1 MMEWLENFRPEY
13 ILLVLA
19 AAIAG
24 WFIIKVLFRWTVRL
38 FTCAIA
44 VVAIAGAGYLL
55 FRFVL

>member
-1 MMEWLENFRPEY
+1 MQWLENFRPEY

-24 WFIIKVLFRWTVRL
+24 WFILKLVFRWTVRL
-38 FTCAIA
+38 FSCAIA
-44 VVAIAGAGYLL
+44 VGAIAGAGYLL